1 MDNFKQETKE
11 AVSFYMSSRYG
22 LTESDWGDAFDANW
36 IAGET
41 AEEWAKAYWDMKN
54 DAEYQKAS
62 EAGRNL
68 EVTLSLDNGH
78 VIVHRYWVDEEGC
91 LCETLPHDGEE
102 DSHTVSF
109 HMKGG
114 HEFHCQGSGDDWRKL
129 ESNGAIEDI
138 VRALL
143 CESG

>member
-1 MDNFKQETKE
+1 MDLLDDALELITCSHRE
-11 AVSFYMSSRYG
+11 AENERRNEKARRYK
-22 LTESDWGDAFDANW
+22 DW
-36 IAGET
+36 I
-41 AEEWAKAYWDMKN
+41 KAYWDMKN

-129 ESNGAIEDI
+129 ESNGAIVDL